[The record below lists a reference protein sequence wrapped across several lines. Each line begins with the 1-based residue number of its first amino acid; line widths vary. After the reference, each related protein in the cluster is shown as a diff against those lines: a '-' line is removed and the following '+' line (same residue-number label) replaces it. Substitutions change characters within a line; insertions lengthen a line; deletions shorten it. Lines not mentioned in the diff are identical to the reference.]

1 MYGKTG
7 SKNIINKLYRLGL
20 GISYTELMFIQD
32 KWTEC
37 SVGQSR
43 TCPSNLRTGVIA
55 THVFDN
61 IDWKNKNIN
70 CQESHY
76 TNSVL
81 VQKYDLAEELSRVSL
96 DPNYEFDRKN
106 HRHFK
111 RGKPMIIDEYSSIP
125 SFSRIESIKSA
136 NKTLLRIL
144 ARTKSDLKVPS
155 WSGFQEITTDKNV
168 ERVVVGYLL
177 PIAESP
183 TEMKVIYAEI
193 DRTEKIRVELD
204 TEVMF
209 IETG

>member
-106 HRHFK
+106 HRSFKDTQTELTPVHFK
-111 RGKPMIIDEYSSIP
+111 QGKPMIIDEYSSIP

-155 WSGFQEITTDKNV
+155 
-168 ERVVVGYLL
+168 
-177 PIAESP
+177 
-183 TEMKVIYAEI
+183 
-193 DRTEKIRVELD
+193 
-204 TEVMF
+204 
-209 IETG
+209 